1 MIYHHI
7 KIGRPYHMKTGSK
20 RILSSEDILESHIF
34 DYKPCDHDLE
44 DSNTFIFEWHFGP
57 WWCTT
62 IPSLVTKDLAR
73 QKISFGQSGSPED
86 ILTTVWNKKQTNMAG
101 ESFCN
106 LCLLLAWDSLKQ
118 APYITCR
125 LYTNF
130 PSTLSLSV
138 IWQLFSFQ
146 PAWFAMGTSFGSRW
160 RSQYVSEAVPCS
172 CRRGLG

>member
-1 MIYHHI
+1 MMIYHHI
-7 KIGRPYHMKTGSK
+7 KIGRPYHIKTGSK

-34 DYKPCDHDLE
+34 DYKPCDRDLE

-62 IPSLVTKDLAR
+62 IPSLVTKDSAV
-73 QKISFGQSGSPED
+73 QKISFGQSGTPED
-86 ILTTVWNKKQTNMAG
+86 VLTTVWNKKTWQASHFAICVRYWNG
-101 ESFCN
+101 I
-106 LCLLLAWDSLKQ
+106 SLKQ
-118 APYITCR
+118 IPYITCR

-130 PSTLSLSV
+130 PSTLSLSG

-146 PAWFAMGTSFGSRW
+146 PAWFAMVTSFGSRW